1 MLGLI
6 WPIVTKLSAVLLT
19 WNVCETLCVAKPA
32 FQVMGWGLVLV
43 TGPGGW
49 EVLVAQE
56 AAEPVVLDLYR
67 MHLPGMLAKEVSGIE
82 APFAEVA
89 SGPDSLRHGSCFPRF
104 GDPLDTLTCAKCS
117 WSLSPRIAVQ
127 PQSAIRWCFKNR
139 LKTERKSLLKQT
151 GTALEMQITLELT
164 QYGWF
169 DFMRTPR
176 ASHERLG
183 R

>member
-1 MLGLI
+1 M
-6 WPIVTKLSAVLLT
+6 
-19 WNVCETLCVAKPA
+19 
-32 FQVMGWGLVLV
+32 LV

-117 WSLSPRIAVQ
+117 WALSPRITIQ
-127 PQSAIRWCFKNR
+127 PISVIK
-139 LKTERKSLLKQT
+139 
-151 GTALEMQITLELT
+151 
-164 QYGWF
+164 
-169 DFMRTPR
+169 
-176 ASHERLG
+176 
-183 R
+183 